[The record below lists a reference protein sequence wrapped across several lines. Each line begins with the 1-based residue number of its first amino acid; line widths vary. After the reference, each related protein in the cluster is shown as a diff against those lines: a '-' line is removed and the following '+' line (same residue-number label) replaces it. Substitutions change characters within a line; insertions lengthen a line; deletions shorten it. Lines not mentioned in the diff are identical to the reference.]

1 MVSTADDQAHKA
13 IIIGAGFSGMCVAIL
28 LQKAGIDA
36 YVILEK
42 ADDVGGTW
50 RENTYPG
57 AECDIPS
64 ALYSYS
70 FEHNA
75 DWQYKW
81 SEQPQILEYQKDVA
95 SKHSLYERI
104 RFGREVASATF
115 DEQRHHWTVTTTA
128 GEIYTGQHLITAVG
142 QLHHPNVPRFP
153 GDETYEGIRFHSA
166 RWDHTIALADKR
178 VAVVGNAASALQF
191 IPEIAP
197 IVSHLTVFQR
207 SPNWVIPKQDRP
219 YTDWERWVSA
229 HAPAIAKLSRF
240 RIWLRGELLL
250 LAAMRNNRLAQ
261 TLLRRMS
268 QRFLKEHIAD
278 PELIAQLTPDYPVG
292 AKRVLFSDNY
302 YQALAREN
310 VHLDTSGID
319 HFTPTGIARNDGVE
333 EAFDV
338 IIYGTGFKT
347 NPFLAPMDI
356 RGLGGRSIRDAW
368 ADGAQAYLGVS
379 THGFPNLHMLYGP
392 NTNLG
397 HNSIL
402 LMVEAQSRY
411 IVECMEGLEARGR
424 SALDVR
430 QAVEDSYNAELQA
443 RLHTMAW
450 YEVAASW
457 YMDGGKVTNNWA
469 GSTWEYVRRLR
480 QVPWHAY
487 DLLGSA

>member
-1 MVSTADDQAHKA
+1 MTSTDDHTHKA
-13 IIIGAGFSGMCVAIL
+13 IIIGAGFSGLCIAIL
-28 LQKAGIDA
+28 MQEAGIDD
-36 YVILEK
+36 YVLLEK

-81 SEQPQILEYQKDVA
+81 SEQPQILEYQKHVA
-95 SKHSLYERI
+95 AKHNLPERI
-104 RFGREVASATF
+104 RFGREVTTASF
-115 DEQRHHWTVTTTA
+115 DEEQHCWMVTTTT
-128 GEIYTGQHLITAVG
+128 GEVYAGQHLISAVG
-142 QLHHPNVPRFP
+142 QLHHPNVPHFP
-153 GDETYEGIRFHSA
+153 DDETYAGVRFHSA
-166 RWDHTIALADKR
+166 RWDHSADLTGKR

-197 IVSHLTVFQR
+197 LVSHLTVFQR
-207 SPNWVIPKQDRP
+207 SPNWVIPKQDRA
-219 YTDWERWVSA
+219 YTNWERWLSTHV
-229 HAPAIAKLSRF
+229 PLIAKLSRF

-250 LAAMRNNRLAQ
+250 LSAMRNNRLAQ
-261 TLLRRMS
+261 MLLRKISR
-268 QRFLKEHIAD
+268 RYLEEHITD
-278 PELIAQLTPDYPVG
+278 PTLIEQLTPDYPVG

-310 VHLDTSGID
+310 VHLDTSGIER
-319 HFTPTGIARNDGVE
+319 FTPTGIVRKDGVE
-333 EAFDV
+333 ETFDA

-356 RGLGGRSIRDAW
+356 RGLGHRSLRDAW
-368 ADGAQAYLGVS
+368 IDGAQAYLGVS

-411 IVECMEGLEARGR
+411 IVACIQGLDERARA
-424 SALDVR
+424 ALDIKQDAETR
-430 QAVEDSYNAELQA
+430 YNEELQA

-457 YMDGGKVTNNWA
+457 YMDGGKITNNWA
-469 GSTWEYVRRLR
+469 GSTWEYLRRMR
-480 QVPWHAY
+480 HVPWDAY
-487 DLLGSA
+487 DLLGSS